1 MRKDNI
7 NLSVSPPLGGRFT
20 VELTRRAARRVFC
33 FILPRAAR
41 APPYSAMHARGV
53 LARTLR
59 TRRTRGISS
68 RRTRGLRKHFNPSF
82 PSAAAVSFR
91 VASVLPTMM
100 TRAPSS
106 AKRRAIA
113 LPMPEPPPVTTAV
126 LFSNL
131 PINASSSLT
140 SARRNREREKD
151 TLSPRLSA
159 TYCSSVCFCRV
170 SLSAPFRLP

>member
-1 MRKDNI
+1 M
-7 NLSVSPPLGGRFT
+7 SVSPPLGGRFT
-20 VELTRRAARRVFC
+20 VERTRRAARRVFC
-33 FILPRAAR
+33 FVGRARYARRAQRR
-41 APPYSAMHARGV
+41 APPYSAMHAHGV

-59 TRRTRGISS
+59 TRRTQGISS
-68 RRTRGLRKHFNPSF
+68 RKARGLRKHFNPSS

-131 PINASSSLT
+131 PVNASSSLT

>member
-41 APPYSAMHARGV
+41 APPRMRY
-53 LARTLR
+53 ARTR
-59 TRRTRGISS
+59 SARPHVAHPQDTRYSS
-68 RRTRGLRKHFNPSF
+68 RRTRGLRKHFSPYF

>member
-1 MRKDNI
+1 M
-7 NLSVSPPLGGRFT
+7 SPPLGGRFT
-20 VELTRRAARRVFC
+20 VERTRRAARRVFC
-33 FILPRAAR
+33 FILPRATSC
-41 APPYSAMHARGV
+41 APVCAMRARGV

-68 RRTRGLRKHFNPSF
+68 RKARGLRKHFNPYF

-126 LFSNL
+126 LFFNL
-131 PINASSSLT
+131 PVNASSSLT

>member
-20 VELTRRAARRVFC
+20 VELTRRAARCVFC
-33 FILPRAAR
+33 FVGRARYARRAQRR
-41 APPYSAMHARGV
+41 APSYALCTHAECSPARCAPAGHEDSASILILIFR
-53 LARTLR
+53 
-59 TRRTRGISS
+59 
-68 RRTRGLRKHFNPSF
+68 P
-82 PSAAAVSFR
+82 AAVSFR

-131 PINASSSLT
+131 PIASSSLT

>member
-1 MRKDNI
+1 M
-7 NLSVSPPLGGRFT
+7 SPPLGGRFT
-20 VELTRRAARRVFC
+20 VERTRRAARRVFC
-33 FILPRAAR
+33 FVGRARYARRAQRR
-41 APPYSAMHARGV
+41 APPYALCAHAECSP
-53 LARTLR
+53 ARCAPA
-59 TRRTRGISS
+59 GHEVSS
-68 RRTRGLRKHFNPSF
+68 RRTRGLRKHFNPSS

-131 PINASSSLT
+131 PVNASSSLT